1 MKIGILAKKHHVY
14 SHQRLVEAGTKR
26 GHDMRLIDTS
36 SCYMNISAS
45 APEIHYRG
53 GEVIRGLDAVIPRVG
68 PLLTLHGTSVVR
80 QFEMMNVYTV
90 NSSLSISRARDKLRS
105 LQYLVKKGIPIPTT
119 GFAYS
124 PDDTEDLIDMV
135 GGPPLIIKLLEGTQ
149 GQGIVIAET
158 RAAARSVISAFK
170 QLRAN
175 ILVQEFIKEAEGT
188 DLRCLVVGKRVVASM
203 MRVAKVGE
211 FRANIHQG
219 GRAEKTKISK
229 EETAMAV
236 AAAKAMGLNI
246 AGVDLIRSTKGPLV
260 LEVNSSPGLEGIEKA
275 SGVDVASKMIEFI
288 EKAKRK

>member
-1 MKIGILAKKHHVY
+1 MKIGILAKKHHLY
-14 SHQRLVEAGTKR
+14 SHQRLVEAGSQR
-26 GHDMRLIDTS
+26 GHEMRLIDTS

-45 APEIHYRG
+45 SPEIHHRG

-80 QFEMMNVYTV
+80 QFEMMNVYTL
-90 NSSLSISRARDKLRS
+90 NSSLAISRARDKLRS
-105 LQYLVKKGIPIPTT
+105 LQYLVKKGIAIPTT

-219 GRAEKTKISK
+219 GRAEKARISK
-229 EETAMAV
+229 EETAMAI
-236 AAAKAMGLNI
+236 AAAKAMGLNV
-246 AGVDLIRSTKGPLV
+246 AGVDLIRSKKGPLV

-275 SGVDVASKMIEFI
+275 SGVDVASKIIEFI